1 LRKLNIDLS
10 RLDEVINPKF
20 YDLFFDERPYL
31 VMKGGA
37 GSGKSV
43 ASAQKILFRILMDYN
58 KSFKHRFLALKK
70 TAPFARRSL
79 FPMFKDMIE
88 EWNLNQ
94 ICDVNKTNM
103 VFTFNNGSQIDV
115 MGLDESEKVK
125 SIAGV
130 TGIFMEEATE
140 FTYEDFMQLSLRMRG
155 KIDTYY
161 QIMAAFNPTSKLS
174 WLYKE
179 FYENPERYGDLA
191 TLHLSTYEDN
201 LFLDEAY
208 KEKLRS
214 LGKRDYGWYRI
225 YCLGEWGS
233 LENIIYSNWKTVPS
247 FPEEIKDISLGLD
260 FGYNH
265 PHALTQLGFTDEGIF
280 VKELLYKSRLT
291 ISRLIEQMKRI
302 IPEGSEGQVTRN
314 TPIYCD
320 NARPEAIQQI
330 RQAGFNAIKVIK
342 GNNSVKEGIDLVKQH
357 DLMVTK
363 DSINVINELTGYK
376 WREDKDGNV
385 FEEPLKYKDD
395 AMDSIRY
402 AAFMRLRKKRDI
414 GVVFASN

>member
-1 LRKLNIDLS
+1 MRKLNIDLS